1 MLIGVIMLIRLTWI
15 IDRGCIVILWMIAF
29 VVNTLKVLEDLSILP
44 FQLIKIYL
52 MEKLDVLVRGAK
64 IKSF

>member
-52 MEKLDVLVRGAK
+52 MEKLDVLVQGAK

>member
-1 MLIGVIMLIRLTWI
+1 MLIGVIMLLRLTLM
-15 IDRGCIVILWMIAF
+15 IDRGCIVVLWMVAF
-29 VVNTLKVLEDLSILP
+29 VLNTLPVLEDLSILH

-52 MEKLDVLVRGAK
+52 GEKLDVLVGGAK

>member
-1 MLIGVIMLIRLTWI
+1 
-15 IDRGCIVILWMIAF
+15 
-29 VVNTLKVLEDLSILP
+29 LP

-52 MEKLDVLVRGAK
+52 MEKLDVLVQGAK

>member
-1 MLIGVIMLIRLTWI
+1 
-15 IDRGCIVILWMIAF
+15 
-29 VVNTLKVLEDLSILP
+29 VLEDLSILH

-52 MEKLDVLVRGAK
+52 GGKLDVLVWGAK

>member
-1 MLIGVIMLIRLTWI
+1 MLIGVIMLTRLTWMT
-15 IDRGCIVILWMIAF
+15 DRGCIVVLWMVAF
-29 VVNTLKVLEDLSILP
+29 VLNTLPVLEDLSILH

-52 MEKLDVLVRGAK
+52 GEKLDVLVGGAK